1 MELSSCVQ
9 VYVQDDVGASSF
21 LTVFFLQLLVV
32 GHNNEVSG
40 ASQRG
45 RGDEAGRR
53 LNKTARPCM
62 HACRCDASGWLDD
75 VD

>member
-1 MELSSCVQ
+1 MFR
-9 VYVQDDVGASSF
+9 YNVQDDVGASSF

-45 RGDEAGRR
+45 RGDEASRR

-62 HACRCDASGWLDD
+62 HAD
-75 VD
+75 VMRRDGSTM